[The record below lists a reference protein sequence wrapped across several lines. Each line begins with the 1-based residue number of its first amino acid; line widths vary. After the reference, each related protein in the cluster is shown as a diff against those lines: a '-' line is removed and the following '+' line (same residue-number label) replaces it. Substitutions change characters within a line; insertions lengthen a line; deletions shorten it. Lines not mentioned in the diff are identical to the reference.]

1 MNINSIRPRNIGWL
15 EIKLN
20 DEEMKHLWYCSEDHR
35 GNKKPDLAGN
45 ITNSQDIEDK
55 DNWFWNNV
63 LLNCLESYAED
74 FGNIGDSYP
83 TSLAHPYYL
92 GSFWV
97 NYQKQTEF
105 NPLHKHTNAIYS
117 FVIWMKIPTK
127 FEDQKKLNIAS
138 DTNSDSISNFHF
150 NYLDILGN
158 SRGYFYKMS
167 PDKEGTM
174 LFFPAHLHH
183 QVYPFYNCKEDRIS
197 ISGNIAIDTSR
208 TTI

>member
-1 MNINSIRPRNIGWL
+1 
-15 EIKLN
+15 
-20 DEEMKHLWYCSEDHR
+20 
-35 GNKKPDLAGN
+35 
-45 ITNSQDIEDK
+45 
-55 DNWFWNNV
+55 
-63 LLNCLESYAED
+63 
-74 FGNIGDSYP
+74 
-83 TSLAHPYYL
+83 
-92 GSFWV
+92 
-97 NYQKQTEF
+97 
-105 NPLHKHTNAIYS
+105 
-117 FVIWMKIPTK
+117 MKIPTK

-150 NYLDILGN
+150 NYTDILGN
-158 SRGYFYKMS
+158 SRGHFYKMS